1 MSTASGTE
9 HGQRVEE
16 SLIGTTLEAFRL
28 HRTFKQV
35 LAKLEVKEAQRYS
48 GRADYVL
55 SRIKRN
61 LEDAGMSL
69 HSVEEGERYDPGMAV
84 TALNVDEFD
93 IEADHLVIDQML
105 EPIILDPQGVRR
117 VGTVLLREV
126 S

>member
-1 MSTASGTE
+1 MSTASETE
-9 HGQRVEE
+9 PWHRAEE
-16 SLIGTTLEAFRL
+16 SLIETTLEAFRL

-35 LAKLEVKEAQRYS
+35 LEKLEVKEAQRYS
-48 GRADYVL
+48 GRAEYVL

-84 TALNVDEFD
+84 TVLNIEEFD
-93 IEADHLVIDQML
+93 LDADRLVIDQML

-126 S
+126 P